1 MKVAP
6 ENKVSIPFKTSRP
19 ETQESRCDQS
29 RFRIEKVD
37 ENGQHGIAIGRVFI
51 SNNCNTILL
60 VMALIF
66 IVGGVILSAISYRP
80 QDPDEDMQH
89 YRERKNSEDASQSKI
104 VGPICMVMG
113 VVMLFFSGLFS
124 TIFCLL
130 QKAAQQQENL
140 QRTISVV
147 RKKKFGRSI
156 SRSLRALLKYLVEVM
171 LCNVPLRMLITVY

>member
-6 ENKVSIPFKTSRP
+6 ESKVSMATTSRP
-19 ETQESRCDQS
+19 ETQESR
-29 RFRIEKVD
+29 FRIEKVD
-37 ENGQHGIAIGRVFI
+37 EIGQHGIAIGGVFI

-89 YRERKNSEDASQSKI
+89 YRERQVSEDASQSKI
-104 VGPICMVMG
+104 VGPICMIMG
-113 VVMLFFSGLFS
+113 VVMLFCSGLFY

-130 QKAAQQQENL
+130 QKAQQQENL
-140 QRTISVV
+140 QRAISVV
-147 RKKKFGRSI
+147 RKKLCPI
-156 SRSLRALLKYLVEVM
+156 YLALWEPYL
-171 LCNVPLRMLITVY
+171 NT